1 MSVKVKYCFL
11 QGFTW
16 AEYVILTGYCTYY
29 LSSYGFSDTVIGA
42 INSVFAAIAI
52 VATFLLG
59 RLADSSRIFHWRKQS
74 LIIASIMLI
83 LMTAL
88 LFVREKWFIGPT
100 FGFMYLLLCAINTM
114 VNAAS
119 FYYEAKEVDVNFG
132 LARGIGSA
140 TYAVF
145 STFVGR
151 LTLAYGRIV
160 VPAAGVLITFL
171 LTLVILSMPYS
182 GSVVEDSKDS
192 SAKKADM
199 NWIRLISK
207 YPVLS
212 LIVLAN
218 FFLIIFHN
226 MYCSYMIRIVEKVG
240 GDSNSLGLSLAI
252 GAIFELPMMLAA
264 VWMVKKI
271 PDKLHIV
278 MLLGSLGFL
287 LRGGL
292 FILATHMS
300 HIYLAQM
307 TSMFGYAVYASVGI
321 YFVNRLVEPEDMVT
335 GQAEFAM
342 SISAAS
348 VISSF
353 AGGLLIDAY
362 GINQM
367 LLIGFVIASWG
378 TVSAAVAA
386 IIYNKGKSNAIK
398 TH

>member
-88 LFVREKWFIGPT
+88 LFVREKWFIGPA

-114 VNAAS
+114 VNAGS
-119 FYYEAKEVDVNFG
+119 FYYEAKAVDVNFG

-145 STFVGR
+145 STLVGR
-151 LTLAYGRIV
+151 FTLAYGRSV
-160 VPAAGVLITFL
+160 VPVAGVIITSL
-171 LTLVILSMPYS
+171 LTLVVLSMPYD
-182 GSVVEDSKDS
+182 GPIIQDREDGPR
-192 SAKKADM
+192 KADM
-199 NWIRLISK
+199 NWLRLIGK

-292 FILATHMS
+292 FILATSINHV
-300 HIYLAQM
+300 YLAQM
-307 TSMFGYAVYASVGI
+307 TSMLGYAVYASVGI
-321 YFVNRLVEPEDMVT
+321 YFINKLVLPEDMVT

-353 AGGLLIDAY
+353 VGGMLIDSH
-362 GINQM
+362 GINYM
-367 LLIGFVIASWG
+367 LMIGFIIASLG
-378 TVSAAVAA
+378 TLSSIIAA
-386 IIYNKGKSNAIK
+386 ILYSKEKRNAIK

>member
-1 MSVKVKYCFL
+1 MLKSNTV
-11 QGFTW
+11 
-16 AEYVILTGYCTYY
+16 
-29 LSSYGFSDTVIGA
+29 SSRGLHGP
-42 INSVFAAIAI
+42 IAI

-59 RLADSSRIFHWRKQS
+59 RLADSSKIFHWRRQS
-74 LIIASIMLI
+74 IILASMMLF

-212 LIVLAN
+212 LMVLAN
-218 FFLIIFHN
+218 FFLIVFHN

-307 TSMFGYAVYASVGI
+307 TSMFGYAVYASVGDLDVWI
-321 YFVNRLVEPEDMVT
+321 CRICFRRNIFCQQIGRARRYGYRTGRICHVHICGKRNQFFRRRTTDRRLRNQSYASYRFLHSFFGNRI
-335 GQAEFAM
+335 GCH
-342 SISAAS
+342 
-348 VISSF
+348 SSNN
-353 AGGLLIDAY
+353 I
-362 GINQM
+362 Q
-367 LLIGFVIASWG
+367 
-378 TVSAAVAA
+378 
-386 IIYNKGKSNAIK
+386 
-398 TH
+398 